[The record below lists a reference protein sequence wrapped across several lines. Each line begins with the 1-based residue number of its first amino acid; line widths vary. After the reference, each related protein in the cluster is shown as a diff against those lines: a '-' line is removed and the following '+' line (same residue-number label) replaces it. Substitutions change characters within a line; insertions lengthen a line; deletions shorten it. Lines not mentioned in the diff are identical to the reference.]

1 MAEITKEL
9 FTQKVNDNT
18 LTMGEAIQFAKKTKT
33 ELDPKAD
40 SSNIQRLFNNIKANK
55 VPDISLDDLYFDTV
69 QSDKYIKGV
78 TGVSAKSNYYTL
90 AQDVEKF
97 VNSALISA
105 RLPEKRTQV
114 IGVSGVAK
122 DLLGEKAGQTR
133 GELPMRGLVPSAEID
148 KIYLKAFENMGDDVD
163 FDTKAFLFYHRY
175 TSHRLSTILD
185 DTKQQAAKGYKS
197 LRLSDILITTDPEDN
212 KLMVQMGG
220 SERGN
225 KSRFP
230 ATFKGPM
237 ASFLKDL
244 VERAK
249 TNNPN
254 KNPEDIKLFN
264 TDTKT
269 VSKAFEKY
277 VEPQFMDKFQAALP
291 FDTRNNKV
299 ASGISTIMR
308 SANIKVL
315 TDELKISEKNGD
327 AYMSHKDPKLKAKAY
342 AGRTVDPKII
352 GNTINSYLEHSAF
365 NLKTGSIESLFTKF
379 GLSDNLPSFNFDS
392 KKTFFPSPNKPLR
405 FTEPSVKLSEQ
416 VVGPD
421 QVREQKQYTE
431 ENIQLSRER
440 TEESKLRTEDKEQK
454 RLEKELANL
463 KEKDAKFEEI
473 EAVKKQ
479 IREKKA
485 QAKLADQKKIEAE
498 KKANRLKLLK
508 EMKNQAKK
516 QADNGI
522 RIFGKTLK
530 SLFFPVGYYLG
541 AKALSGD
548 YTGALEKNRQVL
560 DTGVKDYGDFLRK
573 AGVEVSDAIS
583 KTSVGQQFK
592 LVLGRDIEKEEV
604 AAGIEAGAKFLD
616 PGVELVA
623 KYGPQAMK
631 ETFGAT
637 TVGKAELTGTE
648 KPMTQNFMKTQED
661 TALEK
666 SFRDTMAG
674 QLDDEKDIQ
683 EQMNIRRMGEGFRG
697 EAERKSQLTLDEQMQ
712 LLNQGRQ

>member
-1 MAEITKEL
+1 
-9 FTQKVNDNT
+9 
-18 LTMGEAIQFAKKTKT
+18 
-33 ELDPKAD
+33 KAD

-55 VPDISLDDLYFDTV
+55 VPDVNLDDLYFDTV

-237 ASFLKDL
+237 AFFLKDL

-327 AYMSHKDPKLKAKAY
+327 AY
-342 AGRTVDPKII
+342 
-352 GNTINSYLEHSAF
+352 
-365 NLKTGSIESLFTKF
+365 
-379 GLSDNLPSFNFDS
+379 
-392 KKTFFPSPNKPLR
+392 
-405 FTEPSVKLSEQ
+405 
-416 VVGPD
+416 
-421 QVREQKQYTE
+421 
-431 ENIQLSRER
+431 
-440 TEESKLRTEDKEQK
+440 
-454 RLEKELANL
+454 
-463 KEKDAKFEEI
+463 
-473 EAVKKQ
+473 
-479 IREKKA
+479 
-485 QAKLADQKKIEAE
+485 
-498 KKANRLKLLK
+498 
-508 EMKNQAKK
+508 
-516 QADNGI
+516 
-522 RIFGKTLK
+522 
-530 SLFFPVGYYLG
+530 
-541 AKALSGD
+541 
-548 YTGALEKNRQVL
+548 
-560 DTGVKDYGDFLRK
+560 
-573 AGVEVSDAIS
+573 
-583 KTSVGQQFK
+583 
-592 LVLGRDIEKEEV
+592 
-604 AAGIEAGAKFLD
+604 
-616 PGVELVA
+616 
-623 KYGPQAMK
+623 
-631 ETFGAT
+631 
-637 TVGKAELTGTE
+637 
-648 KPMTQNFMKTQED
+648 
-661 TALEK
+661 
-666 SFRDTMAG
+666 
-674 QLDDEKDIQ
+674 
-683 EQMNIRRMGEGFRG
+683 
-697 EAERKSQLTLDEQMQ
+697 
-712 LLNQGRQ
+712 